1 MQLVQLSAPL
11 DLSLIRDAT
20 CCRMHDLALAFWP
33 RPFQNALSGDASL
46 LRDISRPALSLSL
59 SFWQWQWK
67 TEIEGERG
75 RMHQTRE
82 DWVRGSEN
90 RTKGERREEER
101 EEGKEAPKG
110 EGGKRI
116 KKAGKERER
125 RERRRRRERWF
136 LTRRVVG
143 RSALPTPSQEPS
155 GLRRTL
161 RYADNNQK
169 DTLCGLEISEQG

>member
-46 LRDISRPALSLSL
+46 LRDISSPAPPPPL
-59 SFWQWQWK
+59 WQWQWK

-116 KKAGKERER
+116 KKAGKRER
-125 RERRRRRERWF
+125 RERRRRRRERWF
-136 LTRRVVG
+136 LTRRVG
-143 RSALPTPSQEPS
+143 RSV
-155 GLRRTL
+155 GLH
-161 RYADNNQK
+161 
-169 DTLCGLEISEQG
+169 S